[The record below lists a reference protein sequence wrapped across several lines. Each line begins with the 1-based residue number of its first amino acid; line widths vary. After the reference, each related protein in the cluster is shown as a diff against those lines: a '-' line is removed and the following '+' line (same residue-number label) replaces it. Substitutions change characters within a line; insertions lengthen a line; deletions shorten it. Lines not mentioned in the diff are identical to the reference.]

1 MARKPFTQ
9 TCYECG
15 IKIAHGEQIVINENG
30 YFVVYCAQD
39 VPMKAV
45 A

>member
-30 YFVVYCAQD
+30 YFVVYCKNE
-39 VPMKAV
+39 VKGKV
-45 A
+45 AA